1 MFCWENVATVWT
13 INAQSKLEIA
23 YFRFAVETNK
33 ARWVEIAAINLTFRK
48 NTHSFR

>member
-33 ARWVEIAAINLTFRK
+33 ARWVEIAAIDPHFSRPAK
-48 NTHSFR
+48 F